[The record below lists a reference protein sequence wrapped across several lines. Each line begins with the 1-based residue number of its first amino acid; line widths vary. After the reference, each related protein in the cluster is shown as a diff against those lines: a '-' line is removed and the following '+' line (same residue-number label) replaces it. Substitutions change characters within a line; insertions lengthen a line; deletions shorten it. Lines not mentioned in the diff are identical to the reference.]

1 MKDSSVVFDP
11 VNKFNEG
18 VKNFVYTDILQEA
31 AQFMHG
37 VTVGTVIVTCIL
49 NMPRYSA
56 INTILYFSML
66 CWFAIHNLFLFLLF
80 VRTRIC

>member
-1 MKDSSVVFDP
+1 MKGTFVVFDTA
-11 VNKFNEG
+11 NKFNEG
-18 VKNFVYTDILQEA
+18 VKNFVYSDILQEA

-56 INTILYFSML
+56 INTIHYFSML
-66 CWFAIHNLFLFLLF
+66 CRFAIHNLFLLF
-80 VRTRIC
+80 V